1 MAICM
6 QASLDWDIYI
16 KLIGIARVDTCMFKY
31 FGEVVKIRGSV
42 VSAVRWLITLCSLEH
57 ESCCLTKAISSRLTK
72 SSTKAIPRVDIK
84 HRGKK
89 ISQSSV
95 YTVKSNGKFVIVPR
109 SHHCRSS
116 ASLLSWWSIISWV
129 SDGNFQQNP
138 LLAVRTEW
146 RNGPASSR
154 PWTFLWLVV
163 LITQRKAIQSVID

>member
-1 MAICM
+1 MLMSDLAQSI
-6 QASLDWDIYI
+6 L
-16 KLIGIARVDTCMFKY
+16 
-31 FGEVVKIRGSV
+31 VKAEFVWS
-42 VSAVRWLITLCSLEH
+42 CSLEH

-116 ASLLSWWSIISWV
+116 ASLLS
-129 SDGNFQQNP
+129 
-138 LLAVRTEW
+138 
-146 RNGPASSR
+146 
-154 PWTFLWLVV
+154 
-163 LITQRKAIQSVID
+163 

>member
-1 MAICM
+1 MSILAEGKTSNWIM
-6 QASLDWDIYI
+6 QFTFVSVEGGDLMLMSDLAQSIL
-16 KLIGIARVDTCMFKY
+16 
-31 FGEVVKIRGSV
+31 VKAEFV
-42 VSAVRWLITLCSLEH
+42 WLCSLEH

-116 ASLLSWWSIISWV
+116 ASLLS
-129 SDGNFQQNP
+129 
-138 LLAVRTEW
+138 
-146 RNGPASSR
+146 
-154 PWTFLWLVV
+154 
-163 LITQRKAIQSVID
+163 